1 MRSAGRKSVL
11 LASIAVA
18 IVATSGYVLRPFL
31 ASIGWA
37 AVLAY
42 ASWPVYRRLRVPF
55 GRFRS
60 WAAGFMTLLLTAAAI
75 VPLVWLSV
83 RAAVELLAIYHAATD
98 ATLDSPA
105 AWSARLRELPWIGDW
120 LAEQLSNLAAA
131 PGFTAD
137 DFGVWIKDWRGEI
150 LGLMGGIG
158 RNLARV
164 FLTLVTLFFFYRDGD
179 AIVRQSR
186 TVVVRLLGSR
196 IEPYLMIVT
205 GMTRAVVYG
214 LLLTAIAQGVVAGI
228 GYAIIGLPAAV
239 LLGALT
245 GLLSVVPVLGTALV
259 WGAVGLRLL
268 AAGSLWKGVF
278 VLAWGFLLVH
288 PTDNVLRPMLISN
301 ATRVPFLLVMF
312 GILGGVGAF
321 GLIGA
326 FIGPIVLAV
335 GLGLWRELAR
345 PPAAA

>member
-1 MRSAGRKSVL
+1 ML
-11 LASIAVA
+11 LASFAA
-18 IVATSGYVLRPFL
+18 TIVAASGYVLRPFL

-37 AVLAY
+37 AILAY
-42 ASWPVYRRLRVPF
+42 ASWPVYRRLRLPF

-60 WAAGFMTLLLTAAAI
+60 WAAGSMTLLLTAAAI
-75 VPLVWLSV
+75 VPLTWLSL
-83 RAAVELLAIYHAATD
+83 RAAVELLALYRAATD
-98 ATLDSPA
+98 ATPGAPA
-105 AWSARLRELPWIGDW
+105 AWSEPLRELPWIGPW
-120 LAEQLSNLAAA
+120 IAGQLSHLAAA
-131 PGFTAD
+131 PGFTTD
-137 DFGVWIKDWRGEI
+137 DFGAWVKAWRAEI
-150 LGLMGGIG
+150 LGLVGGVG
-158 RNLARV
+158 RNLARAFV
-164 FLTLVTLFFFYRDGD
+164 TLVTLFFFYRDGD
-179 AIVRQSR
+179 AIAAQSR
-186 TVVVRLLGSR
+186 TVVVRLLGAR
-196 IEPYLMIVT
+196 IEPYLGIVT

-214 LLLTAIAQGVVAGI
+214 LLITAIAQGVVAGI

-259 WGAVGLRLL
+259 WGAVGIRLL
-268 AAGSLWKGVF
+268 VDGSLWKGVF

-301 ATRVPFLLVMF
+301 ATRVPFLIVMF
-312 GILGGVGAF
+312 GILGGVAAF

-345 PPAAA
+345 RPGAP